1 MFESTYYLK
10 KLTSIPPNYMTF
22 LKKIY
27 SLIWQLSDILPKS
40 ICIFCFQQIY
50 GEKFQHINLNQSK
63 QSQSTIYI
71 HLHLKLVYYKKIL
84 HMY

>member
-1 MFESTYYLK
+1 MFESTYYLVYPSK
-10 KLTSIPPNYMTF
+10 KNLLLYDF
-22 LKKIY
+22 LKKIIHWFG
-27 SLIWQLSDILPKS
+27 SLQILLPKS
-40 ICIFCFQQIY
+40 IRIFCFQQIY